1 MKNFQEIT
9 VKDLNEN
16 AFKLIGT
23 DWALITAGTEGNLN
37 TMTASWGGVGVLWN
51 KNVAF
56 IFVRP
61 QRYTREFLDN
71 NEYFTLS
78 FFDDMRE
85 ALTICGRKSGRDC
98 DKITEA
104 GLTPVFNEQAPYFD
118 EARLV
123 LVCRKLYCQRLTED
137 SIIDKSILK
146 EYANKDFHYMYVAEI
161 EKVLN

>member
-23 DWALITAGTEGNLN
+23 DWTLITAGNKDSLN

-71 NEYFTLS
+71 NDNFTLS
-78 FFDDMRE
+78 FFDGMRDS
-85 ALTICGRKSGRDC
+85 LTICGRKSGRDC
-98 DKITEA
+98 DKIAEA
-104 GLTPVFNEQAPYFD
+104 GLTPVFTEKAPYFD

-123 LVCRKLYCQRLTED
+123 LVCRKLYRQRLSED

-146 EYANKDFHYMYVAEI
+146 EYANNDFHYMYVAEI
-161 EKVLN
+161 EKVLK